1 VNKKKNIAMYIIM
14 HNKEDSK
21 LFLKKRSNLQNQ
33 NQIHLTKE
41 GRVEKRT

>member
-1 VNKKKNIAMYIIM
+1 M